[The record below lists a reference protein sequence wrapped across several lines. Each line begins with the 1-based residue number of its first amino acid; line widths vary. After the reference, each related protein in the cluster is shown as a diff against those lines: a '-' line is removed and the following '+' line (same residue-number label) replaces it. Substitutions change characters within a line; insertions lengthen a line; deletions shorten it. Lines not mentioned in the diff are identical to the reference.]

1 MTFKLVFPRGFHNVI
16 TFEINGNTVDI
27 NQGDTRRYRRVTI
40 EKARS
45 EYRDYLKA
53 GYVAA

>member
-16 TFEINGNTVDI
+16 TFEINDNTVDI
-27 NQGDTRRYRRVTI
+27 NQGGTRRYRRVTI
-40 EKARS
+40 EKARA